1 MAGLTQSL
9 KLIIGAENNASA
21 PLRKLDSDAR
31 QTFSDSGGIAK
42 GTAMG
47 MAMGTVMLEAGKK
60 VVQALTSPVTVAA
73 EFESAMSKAKAVT
86 QATGEDFTKLKDL
99 AKEMGSSTAFSASQA
114 AEGITFLGQAGFS
127 TDEIFQALP
136 STLNLAAAGGLELAE
151 AADIAS
157 NVLSGMRLEAS
168 ETARVTDVLAQASA
182 SSNTNVQQL
191 GNAFAMVAPGAAA
204 AGVSL
209 EDTAAALGVLADNGI
224 QASSGGTALN
234 AALRTMLKPSKDAEE
249 AAKRLGLEFFD
260 ASGNIKP
267 LNQIVGDLEEA
278 NISAKDALVIFGE
291 EGGRAINALVGSGSA
306 RFDELK
312 GKIEDSDGA
321 AANMAA
327 TMKDNFN
334 GALTE
339 LGSAFEGV
347 QIALGESLLPML
359 STAVSEYIT
368 PAVQATGAWIT
379 EMGGLKQMF
388 EDAVVFVGGALQ
400 TIWNIIDGV
409 FSDSSFREKFLGAMG
424 GMFSAAIELYTNFT
438 SNFRTLVSAAG
449 GFLWAPLKFA
459 FSLIWDEIKEIG
471 IAAFNG
477 LITTI
482 QTPLNAMIDGIN
494 AVGETFGLTINNI
507 DFTPITADAPRTI
520 EERWRETEDEMKARL
535 NEMSAASHKMG
546 SDIGRD
552 ATRLSTNIGITWATT
567 EGRVDGRVK
576 GIVSKYKEG
585 TLKIIS
591 DSAETGTKVGKGLVE
606 NAINEIENQDQ
617 AIAASGQRFGL
628 GTLSGFNEKLK
639 AADGIGGVLVGGL
652 TDVLNGGSIK
662 QALTSMGSKIGS
674 MIGGPLGAVVGAGLG
689 KVVGSVGSL
698 FGGKGRADKRLSAL
712 ENLQGAIA
720 QGDISKFSA
729 SGDLLDT
736 LETQSSTQ
744 KTLDSFSSSLG
755 INAED
760 TSALIQILTGR
771 GEAATKGGETSRL
784 NKLLGADANRA
795 KAATAMGLFSAT
807 HQAIDRT
814 TVTDAGAEITDEAE
828 AVIRAG
834 DAGSSIADRGAAGY
848 LRSAFLDQRISR
860 GRVRE
865 LGAAAVSA
873 AVELIGGPFL
883 SMRSGLL
890 DIANGG
896 TPDLMPFQLQG
907 IDIVAGA
914 GGRFVAS
921 KPTTVM
927 FGEQGAEEMTVRR
940 LDGQGYQGSG
950 GGNNHFTFNVNALD
964 PRSFAQW
971 LEREG
976 KQVIINMLRSESQRG
991 REMIFNS
998 GLIAAPTV

>member
-388 EDAVVFVGGALQ
+388 EDAFVFILGALA
-400 TIWNIIDGV
+400 NHL
-409 FSDSSFREKFLGAMG
+409 E
-424 GMFSAAIELYTNFT
+424 YY
-438 SNFRTLVSAAG
+438 
-449 GFLWAPLKFA
+449 
-459 FSLIWDEIKEIG
+459 
-471 IAAFNG
+471 
-477 LITTI
+477 
-482 QTPLNAMIDGIN
+482 
-494 AVGETFGLTINNI
+494 
-507 DFTPITADAPRTI
+507 
-520 EERWRETEDEMKARL
+520 RWRFFR
-535 NEMSAASHKMG
+535 
-546 SDIGRD
+546 
-552 ATRLSTNIGITWATT
+552 
-567 EGRVDGRVK
+567 
-576 GIVSKYKEG
+576 
-585 TLKIIS
+585 
-591 DSAETGTKVGKGLVE
+591 
-606 NAINEIENQDQ
+606 QQ
-617 AIAASGQRFGL
+617 F
-628 GTLSGFNEKLK
+628 
-639 AADGIGGVLVGGL
+639 
-652 TDVLNGGSIK
+652 
-662 QALTSMGSKIGS
+662 
-674 MIGGPLGAVVGAGLG
+674 
-689 KVVGSVGSL
+689 
-698 FGGKGRADKRLSAL
+698 
-712 ENLQGAIA
+712 
-720 QGDISKFSA
+720 
-729 SGDLLDT
+729 
-736 LETQSSTQ
+736 
-744 KTLDSFSSSLG
+744 
-755 INAED
+755 
-760 TSALIQILTGR
+760 
-771 GEAATKGGETSRL
+771 
-784 NKLLGADANRA
+784 
-795 KAATAMGLFSAT
+795 
-807 HQAIDRT
+807 
-814 TVTDAGAEITDEAE
+814 
-828 AVIRAG
+828 
-834 DAGSSIADRGAAGY
+834 
-848 LRSAFLDQRISR
+848 
-860 GRVRE
+860 
-865 LGAAAVSA
+865 
-873 AVELIGGPFL
+873 
-883 SMRSGLL
+883 
-890 DIANGG
+890 
-896 TPDLMPFQLQG
+896 
-907 IDIVAGA
+907 
-914 GGRFVAS
+914 
-921 KPTTVM
+921 
-927 FGEQGAEEMTVRR
+927 
-940 LDGQGYQGSG
+940 
-950 GGNNHFTFNVNALD
+950 
-964 PRSFAQW
+964 
-971 LEREG
+971 
-976 KQVIINMLRSESQRG
+976 
-991 REMIFNS
+991 
-998 GLIAAPTV
+998 